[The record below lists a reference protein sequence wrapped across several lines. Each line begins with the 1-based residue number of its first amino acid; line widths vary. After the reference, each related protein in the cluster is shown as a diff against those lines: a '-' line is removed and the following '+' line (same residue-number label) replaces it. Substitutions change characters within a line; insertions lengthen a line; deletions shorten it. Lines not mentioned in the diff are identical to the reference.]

1 MAVVMRRHGA
11 PELAHNLSRLSWRI
25 TKMEQRMRKIV
36 GLVGAVLLFTSP
48 SLAADLQRKAPAY
61 QAPPLAPVFSWTGF
75 YVGGHGGFGVVDK
88 TSVVLKGGVVG
99 RPVRHARKGKVTNPN
114 HPSTPNSPLLFEKKK
129 MTN

>member
-25 TKMEQRMRKIV
+25 TKMERRMRKIV

-75 YVGGHGGFGVVDK
+75 YVGGHGGFCWSEK
-88 TSVVLKGGVVG
+88 SRAVLQRGCCP
-99 RPVRHARKGKVTNPN
+99 R
-114 HPSTPNSPLLFEKKK
+114 
-129 MTN
+129 

>member
-1 MAVVMRRHGA
+1 MAVLMRRHGA

-25 TKMEQRMRKIV
+25 TKMERRMRKIV

-75 YVGGHGGFGVVDK
+75 YVGGHGGFRWAKRTG
-88 TSVVLKGGVVG
+88 LCLQGGVCG
-99 RPVRHARKGKVTNPN
+99 GAVRRT
-114 HPSTPNSPLLFEKKK
+114 HP
-129 MTN
+129 